1 MIITH
6 FVAFCISA
14 FYTFLSAN
22 YREINQEGYDM
33 TKSYRWFT
41 GVSLVS
47 FTVAMGLAFWIE
59 VSI

>member
-6 FVAFCISA
+6 FFAFCISA

-22 YREINQEGYDM
+22 YREINQEGYNM

-41 GVSLVS
+41 GVALVS
-47 FTVAMGLAFWIE
+47 FTVAMGLAYW
-59 VSI
+59 SAA